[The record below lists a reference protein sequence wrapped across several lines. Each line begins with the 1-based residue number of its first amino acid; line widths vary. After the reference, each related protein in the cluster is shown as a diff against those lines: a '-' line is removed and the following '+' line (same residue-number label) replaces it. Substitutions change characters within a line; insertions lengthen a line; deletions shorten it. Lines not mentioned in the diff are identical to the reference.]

1 MVETGDSN
9 VEFQAHAQT
18 WHGFT
23 AMMKWGTL
31 VVFLVAAFVVFLIA
45 SK

>member
-1 MVETGDSN
+1 MAETGDRN
-9 VEFQAHAQT
+9 AEFQAHEQT